1 MSDSSKPKKALPRIA
16 QSSPSA
22 ATNSK
27 ILSEPFA
34 LFASLRLIQ
43 TQFHR
48 EVAKGAKNREGLIGG
63 GRGAAVWN
71 SWPSFSVHL
80 R

>member
-34 LFASLRLIQ
+34 LFASSRLIQ

-48 EVAKGAKNREGLIGG
+48 EVAKGAKNAKAFFQHSTI
-63 GRGAAVWN
+63 VIP
-71 SWPSFSVHL
+71 SWA
-80 R
+80 